1 MPESRTAAS
10 PSLDKLAIDTLA
22 MLAVDAVEAAQSGH
36 PGSPMGQAAIAYVLW
51 TRHLR
56 HWPADPSWPDR
67 DRFVLSCGHGS
78 MLLYGALH
86 LSGYDLPLDELKR
99 FRQWGSRTPGHPEHG
114 LTVGV
119 ETTTGP
125 LGQGV
130 GNAVGM
136 ALAGK
141 MNAAR
146 SNTPGHDVVGAR
158 VFALCS
164 DGDLMEGVSSEACAL
179 AGHLG
184 LGNLTMVYDDNRIT
198 IEGPTSLA
206 WSEDVAGRFAA
217 LGWHVQ
223 KIDGHDVAAI
233 DAALTAATAETARP
247 SVIVARTHI
256 AQGAPHAHDTA
267 EAHGAPLGPDEV
279 KATKEALGW
288 PLQPTFH
295 VPEEARAAWVAG
307 AERNRDAYEAWQRAF
322 AAWQKAEPARAA
334 AWDAARTKALPDDL
348 ETRLLAAVGDTVD
361 ATRVLGAKVLQAA
374 AAAVPHLVGGSADL
388 DPSTKTAIKGAPDI
402 GPGRFDGRTFHFGVR
417 EHAMG
422 SILNGLALD
431 GGFVPYGSTFL
442 IFSDY
447 MRPPIRLAA
456 LMELQTIY
464 VFTHD
469 SIDLGEDGPT
479 HQPIEQLSTLRLV
492 PHLEVWRPAD
502 GAETAIAWARAL
514 RRRNAPTAIALTRQK
529 VAPATRPGG
538 VDAAAIVRGGYV
550 WREAAAT
557 VAKEAVTL
565 VATGSEVTL
574 ALDAATILA
583 AGGQAVRVVSMP
595 CVEAYQAQDLAWR
608 DRVLPPGGRR
618 VSLELGRTDPWAA
631 VVGAD
636 ALRIGMDRFG
646 ASAPAGDLTKHYGFT
661 PPDVADRITRWLA
674 AVRHE

>member
-1 MPESRTAAS
+1 MAETGTAS
-10 PSLDKLAIDTLA
+10 SSTLDKLAIDTLA
-22 MLAVDAVEAAQSGH
+22 MLAVDAVEAAKSGH

-56 HWPADPSWPDR
+56 HWPPDPAWPDR

-78 MLLYGALH
+78 MLLYGLLH

-114 LTVGV
+114 LTLGV

-130 GNAVGM
+130 GNAVGL
-136 ALAGK
+136 ALAAK

-146 SNTPGHDVVGAR
+146 YDADGRAGIVGSR

-184 LGNLTMVYDDNRIT
+184 LGNLKMIYDDNRIT

-206 WSEDVAGRFAA
+206 WSEDVAGRFVA

-223 KIDGHDVAAI
+223 KIGGHDVAAI
-233 DAALTAATAETARP
+233 DAALTAAVAETARP
-247 SVIVARTHI
+247 SLIVARTHI
-256 AQGAPHAHDTA
+256 AHGAPNAHDTA
-267 EAHGAPLGPDEV
+267 EAHGAPLGADEV
-279 KATKEALGW
+279 KATKQALGW
-288 PLQPTFH
+288 PLEPTFH

-307 AERNRDAYEAWQRAF
+307 AERNRGAYEEWQRRF
-322 AAWQKAEPARAA
+322 AAWRKAEPLRAA
-334 AWDAARTKALPDDL
+334 AWDAARAKALPEDL
-348 ETRLLAAVGDTVD
+348 EARLLAAVGDTVD
-361 ATRVLGAKVLQAA
+361 ATRVLGSKVLQEAA
-374 AAAVPHLVGGSADL
+374 VLVPHLVGGSADL
-388 DPSTKTAIKGAPDI
+388 DPSTKTAIKASPDV
-402 GPGRFDGRTFHFGVR
+402 GPGRFEGRTFHFGVR

-422 SILNGLALD
+422 SVMNGLALD

-456 LMELQTIY
+456 LMDLQTIY
-464 VFTHD
+464 VYTHD
-469 SIDLGEDGPT
+469 SIYLGEDGPT
-479 HQPIEQLSTLRLV
+479 HQPIEQLWALRLV

-502 GAETAIAWARAL
+502 GPETAIAWAQAL

-529 VAPATRPGG
+529 VTPAIRPGG
-538 VDAAAIVRGGYV
+538 VDPAAIARGGYV
-550 WREAAAT
+550 WREVGPDVAA
-557 VAKEAVTL
+557 ESVTI

-574 ALDAATILA
+574 ALDTATILA

-595 CVEAYQAQDLAWR
+595 CVEAFLAQDRAWR
-608 DRVLPPGGRR
+608 EQVLGQPGGRR

-631 VVGAD
+631 VVGEG

-646 ASAPAGDLTKHYGFT
+646 ASAPAGDLAKHLGFT
-661 PPDVADRITRWLA
+661 PPDVADKIKRWLS
-674 AVRHE
+674 VR